1 MVLIYHIGLGQ
12 SDPGALQLHK
22 SERTVLLQSQMWS
35 LQSTSHRIKWTAAL
49 VTTLTWRRNLYKLE
63 VALAQATMEFQVT
76 YNPGRRIV
84 SEFDKKMQVLGSTYR
99 RSVACV
105 IRKKVWL
112 VFVLTQN

>member
-12 SDPGALQLHK
+12 SDPGALQLHR

-35 LQSTSHRIKWTAAL
+35 LQSTSHRIKWTATL

-63 VALAQATMEFQVT
+63 VALAQATMKFQVT

-84 SEFDKKMQVLGSTYR
+84 SLIKKIQVLGSTYR